1 MQDGSCAHRQNATQL
16 RDGGVYDGRVPS
28 SQSLPQ
34 SQITDKKLS
43 ALPSPT
49 ARAIAFVGIIVAG
62 LAGALIGSSMVDLQ
76 CSGSCDTPIGI
87 GILFGA
93 LVGAGGMS
101 VVSVLG
107 LRAIGEWRELQDRES
122 QKL

>member
-1 MQDGSCAHRQNATQL
+1 MADR
-16 RDGGVYDGRVPS
+16 
-28 SQSLPQ
+28 
-34 SQITDKKLS
+34 KLS

-49 ARAIAFVGIIVAG
+49 ARVIAFIGIIVAG
-62 LAGALIGSSMVDLQ
+62 LAGALIGASMVDLQ

-93 LVGAGGMS
+93 IVGAVGIS

-122 QKL
+122 QEL